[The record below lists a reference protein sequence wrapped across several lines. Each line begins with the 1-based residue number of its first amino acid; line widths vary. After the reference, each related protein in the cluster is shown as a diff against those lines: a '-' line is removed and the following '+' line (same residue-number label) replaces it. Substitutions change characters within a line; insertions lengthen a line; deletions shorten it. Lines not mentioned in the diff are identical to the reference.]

1 MRLWVIAYDI
11 ADDKR
16 RRTLAKCLGKSLN
29 RVQESVFEGWLHQ
42 LELNMLI
49 AEVRELVAPEEDKLR
64 AYPLAVRKDERYR
77 PCGKQ
82 QPTPRCNDYWIIG

>member
-1 MRLWVIAYDI
+1 
-11 ADDKR
+11 
-16 RRTLAKCLGKSLN
+16 
-29 RVQESVFEGWLHQ
+29 
-42 LELNMLI
+42 MLI